1 MLLQI
6 AQHVQQYLH
15 AHNQPPAKSFYE
27 EMMLNKRKQE
37 EQKEEEQRQELER
50 LKKKEEKEVWAGR
63 CTIRLYRHTNLIILE
78 YMYAVMKIVAF
89 LETVFT

>member
-15 AHNQPPAKSFYE
+15 AHNKPPAKSFYE

-50 LKKKEEKEVWAGR
+50 LKKKEEKEVWTGS
-63 CTIRLYRHTNLIILE
+63 CTIRLYRHTNWLLQNILWW
-78 YMYAVMKIVAF
+78 K
-89 LETVFT
+89 